1 MECSMLLLPDMCLHN
16 CGEKT
21 ECTLRMYGD
30 SLHLLR
36 PYEGL
41 WKVKHRKLEAKP
53 VSHSNS
59 SAFRVSS
66 AVQNKSHDVN
76 ICFQSLEWPCPA
88 AFAWLKCCQL
98 WIDSLFFNSLAWCFY
113 RCSCFQTLNYT
124 SYMLRVTLSAF
135 QNQTSGL
142 IYLFY
147 LQHTLHPFL
156 FTL

>member
-30 SLHLLR
+30 SLLR
-36 PYEGL
+36 PYKGL

-59 SAFRVSS
+59 SAFLVSS

-76 ICFQSLEWPCPA
+76 VCFQSLEWPCPA
-88 AFAWLKCCQL
+88 VFAWLKCCQL
-98 WIDSLFFNSLAWCFY
+98 ILSSLIPLLDVFTAAAAFS
-113 RCSCFQTLNYT
+113 LNYT

-156 FTL
+156 FT